1 LLPIFLYNIL
11 YKILFTTNFVKNTY
25 EFYNFV
31 RNNYL
36 WRNCLSIKIL
46 IKNNKKQN
54 FFLSLYENHNT
65 FSFSLTFPRN
75 LSNPHVW
82 YPCLMFQQNTNFM
95 TGVSLLSLM
104 FWHLSHN
111 ALLYYSSLLL
121 LHLFPPLFS
130 TRNIHQKYPPIQNY
144 LHL

>member
-1 LLPIFLYNIL
+1 MVAVLHLSVFSMLGAGVGRSRNRRVWNSFQTVNANFHFL
-11 YKILFTTNFVKNTY
+11 
-25 EFYNFV
+25 
-31 RNNYL
+31 
-36 WRNCLSIKIL
+36 
-46 IKNNKKQN
+46 Q
-54 FFLSLYENHNT
+54 LSLYENHNT
-65 FSFSLTFPRN
+65 FSFSLTFLRN